1 MRKILM
7 TSLTEIASF
16 NPCVSGWRDILK
28 GQGKTKADDVPFPL
42 KDCLKSNSFSDVCWL
57 LAKRREEITVVATTA
72 KLCADS
78 VSHLKNAAS
87 ANAAAYA
94 AAYATY
100 AATHA
105 AAAVEY
111 AISGA
116 EDAAHAA
123 GNAAYAAET
132 AANYAFDAAL
142 GTAVAEEQQ
151 EKNKNFL
158 LQAIEEYEETLSIS
172 QE

>member
-42 KDCLKSNSFSDVCWL
+42 KDCLKSNSFSNVCWL
-57 LAKRREEITVVATTA
+57 LAKRREEITIVATTA

-87 ANAAAYA
+87 ADA

-100 AATHA
+100 AVIHA
-105 AAAVEY
+105 AATVKY
-111 AISGA
+111 AISCA

-123 GNAAYAAET
+123 GNAAYAAEM
-132 AANYAFDAAL
+132 AANYAFDATL
-142 GTAVAEEQQ
+142 DTAVAEEQQ

>member
-42 KDCLKSNSFSDVCWL
+42 KDCLKSNSFSNVCWL
-57 LAKRREEITVVATTA
+57 LAKRRKEITILVTTA
-72 KLCADS
+72 KLCTDS

-87 ANAAAYA
+87 ASASASAAAYA
-94 AAYATY
+94 AAHVAY
-100 AATHA
+100 A

-123 GNAAYAAET
+123 YVAET
-132 AANYAFDAAL
+132 VANYAFDAAL
-142 GTAVAEEQQ
+142 DTAVAEEQQ

>member
-7 TSLTEIASF
+7 TSLTEIALF
-16 NPCVSGWRDILK
+16 NPCVSGWRNILK

-57 LAKRREEITVVATTA
+57 LAKRMEEITVVATTA

-94 AAYATY
+94 TY
-100 AATHA
+100 AVIHT
-105 AAAVEY
+105 AAAVKY
-111 AISGA
+111 AISCA

-123 GNAAYAAET
+123 GNAAYAAEM
-132 AANYAFDAAL
+132 AANYAFDATL
-142 GTAVAEEQQ
+142 DTAVAEEQQ